1 MSYRYLIKDNEFV
14 ESHTALSDAEIE
26 TFILAKA
33 LKRGKSE
40 PYLKAFPFRTI
51 GTVKKYLEEDD

>member
-1 MSYRYLIKDNEFV
+1 MKDNEFI

-51 GTVKKYLEEDD
+51 GTVKKYLEED